1 VRRSFALA
9 ITALAASVGA
19 PAAPAAQ
26 PWTKPVSLVAR
37 GNVAPDAPTL
47 SVNARGDALVR
58 WSTRDGLLVASR
70 PAGGRWSSPVA
81 VDSGAIALDD
91 EGRLA
96 VLARGSG
103 GGVTLRAARVGGRF
117 GPPRRITP
125 AGVFIH

>member
-1 VRRSFALA
+1 MRRSFALA
-9 ITALAASVGA
+9 ITVLAASAGA
-19 PAAPAAQ
+19 PAALAAQ
-26 PWTKPVSLVAR
+26 LWTKPVSLVAR
-37 GNVAPDAPTL
+37 DVAPDAPTL
-47 SVNARGDALVR
+47 SVNAKGDALVR

-81 VDSGAIALDD
+81 VDTDAIALDD

-103 GGVTLRAARVGGRF
+103 GGVMLRAARVGGRF